1 MFYTAKDSL
10 DPFLMSTDARNE
22 NLNLTKQLNETETFC
37 SVDLTGLRQTAT
49 NWLMN
54 STQATGFFTQA

>member
-37 SVDLTGLRQTAT
+37 SVDLTGMGQTAT

-54 STQATGFFTQA
+54 NTQATGFFTQA